1 MLSFVQLVVLA
12 VLQGVTELFPVS
24 SLGHTILLPALLGW
38 SLNQKAPQ
46 LLPFLVMLHLGTA
59 VALVIYFWR
68 DWLELIGGFLASL
81 RGQQTPPGRVAWL
94 LIAATVPAGLI
105 GLIFRN
111 TFDRLFHDPKLVAG
125 ALVVNGLI
133 LLVGEILRRRA
144 AQTELSRISAL
155 SYGQAI
161 LVGIAQ
167 VGALIPGLSRSGL
180 TMTAGLAVGLSH
192 EAAARFAFLLATPI
206 ILAAGVLEVP
216 KLLHNHQHL
225 LQALL
230 GGVLTGIAAYLS
242 TAFLVRYFHVGKLNP
257 FAYYSIVAG
266 LLALVL
272 VR

>member
-167 VGALIPGLSRSGL
+167 GGALIPGLARSGL
-180 TMTAGLAVGLSH
+180 TMTAGLAVGVSH